1 MKKSTRPS
9 TRAKAFVDTS
19 GFYALLVKDDR
30 MHARAGQLLEC
41 AAKSTG
47 RFVTTDYVLDE
58 TATLLN
64 ARGHGRL
71 AEAFFQSVFASRACR
86 IEWMDP
92 DRFAQTRQFFL
103 KHHDKS
109 WSFTDCFSFLVMH
122 DLTLRDC
129 ADDRCSLPPGGL
141 QPAPGL
147 TMPTPRDQR
156 FRAFSRISL
165 VRTHRK
171 PTCDMPVS
179 GVQPMRALGR

>member
-30 MHARAGQLLEC
+30 MHARAVQLLER
-41 AAKSTG
+41 AAKSSG
-47 RFVTTDYVLDE
+47 RFTTTDYVLDE

-71 AEAFFQSVFASRACR
+71 AEAFFQTVFASRACR

-109 WSFTDCFSFLVMH
+109 WSFTDCFSFLVMR
-122 DLTLRDC
+122 DLGLRD
-129 ADDRCSLPPGGL
+129 A
-141 QPAPGL
+141 L
-147 TMPTPRDQR
+147 TTDAH
-156 FRAFSRISL
+156 FRQAGFNPLL
-165 VRTHRK
+165 V
-171 PTCDMPVS
+171 
-179 GVQPMRALGR
+179 